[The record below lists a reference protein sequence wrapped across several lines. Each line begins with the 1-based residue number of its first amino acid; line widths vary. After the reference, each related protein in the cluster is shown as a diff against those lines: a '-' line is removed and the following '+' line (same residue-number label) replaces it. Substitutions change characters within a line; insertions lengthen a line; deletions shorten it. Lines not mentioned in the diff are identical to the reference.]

1 MESLSGVDD
10 DGCGD
15 DVCGRD
21 GVEADGRGNAE
32 TREGM
37 EGRGRDEDDG
47 DTFGIE
53 MSISA
58 GTDDDLEG
66 RFKVCNAG
74 AEDDFDGDTRPSRIK
89 RFFSLIP
96 ARNFFQPFMFF
107 RLAWFGGGGKLTGE
121 EEDANSKRRP

>member
-1 MESLSGVDD
+1 MCES
-10 DGCGD
+10 
-15 DVCGRD
+15 D

-66 RFKVCNAG
+66 RFEARNVG
-74 AEDDFDGDTRPSRIK
+74 TDEDFDGETRPSRIK
-89 RFFSLIP
+89 RFFSLTP
-96 ARNFFQPFMFF
+96 ARNFSQPLMFF
-107 RLAWFGGGGKLTGE
+107 RLA
-121 EEDANSKRRP
+121 

>member
-1 MESLSGVDD
+1 
-10 DGCGD
+10 
-15 DVCGRD
+15 
-21 GVEADGRGNAE
+21 
-32 TREGM
+32 M

-66 RFKVCNAG
+66 RFEARNVG
-74 AEDDFDGDTRPSRIK
+74 TDEDFDGETRPSRIK
-89 RFFSLIP
+89 RFFSLTP
-96 ARNFFQPFMFF
+96 ARNFSQPFMFF
-107 RLAWFGGGGKLTGE
+107 RLAWFGGGGKFTVE